1 MTMSNKG
8 TLSKIK
14 IIGGKWKGTNLTF
27 YDKPE
32 LRPTGNRV
40 RETLFNWLQPNIQG
54 SICLDLF
61 AGSGCLG
68 LEALS
73 RGASKCVM
81 IEKNKRVV
89 NHLAE
94 NIEKLCSSTELIH
107 DDALNYLSSKELS
120 KTFDIV
126 FLDPPFDSII
136 YESTMRALELNNWLS
151 HDALIYIEARSD
163 SSMFQIPDNW
173 SLFRE
178 QVAGNV
184 RYMLYSRG
192 EKKNIQN

>member
-1 MTMSNKG
+1 MSNKN

-27 YDKPE
+27 YDEPE
-32 LRPTGNRV
+32 LRPTGNRI

-81 IEKNKRVV
+81 VEKNKRVI
-89 NHLAE
+89 NHLTK
-94 NIEKLCSSTELIH
+94 NIEKLSSSTELVH
-107 DDALNYLSSKELS
+107 NDALNYLSSKEPS

-136 YESTMRALELNNWLS
+136 YESIIRSLELNHWLS

-163 SSMFQIPDNW
+163 SPMFQIPDNW

-184 RYMLYSRG
+184 RYMLYSRR
-192 EKKNIQN
+192 EKKNI

>member
-1 MTMSNKG
+1 MSNKN

-27 YDKPE
+27 NDEPE

-54 SICLDLF
+54 STCLDLF

-81 IEKNKRVV
+81 VEKNKRVI
-89 NHLAE
+89 NHLTK
-94 NIEKLCSSTELIH
+94 NIEKLSSSTELIH

-126 FLDPPFDSII
+126 FLDPPFDSTL
-136 YESTMRALELNNWLS
+136 YESTMRALELNHWLS

-163 SSMFQIPDNW
+163 LSMFQIPDNW
-173 SLFRE
+173 LLFRE

>member
-1 MTMSNKG
+1 MSNRNM
-8 TLSKIK
+8 LSKIK
-14 IIGGKWKGTNLTF
+14 IIGGQWKGTNLTF
-27 YDKPE
+27 LNELE
-32 LRPTGNRV
+32 LRPTGNRI

-68 LEALS
+68 LEAQS
-73 RGASKCVM
+73 RGATECVM
-81 IEKNKRVV
+81 VEKNEKVI
-89 NHLAE
+89 NHLVE
-94 NIEKLCSSTELIH
+94 NIEKLGASTALIH
-107 DDALNYLSSKELS
+107 DDALNYLASKEPS

-126 FLDPPFDSII
+126 FIDPPFDSII
-136 YESTMRALELNNWLS
+136 YESITRALESNNWLS

-163 SSMFQIPDNW
+163 ASMFQIPDNW

-184 RYMLYSRG
+184 RYMLYSRR

>member
-1 MTMSNKG
+1 MSNKN

-27 YDKPE
+27 YDEPE
-32 LRPTGNRV
+32 LRPTGNRIK
-40 RETLFNWLQPNIQG
+40 ETLFNWLQPNVHG

-73 RGASKCVM
+73 RGAAKCVM
-81 IEKNKRVV
+81 VEKNKRII
-89 NHLAE
+89 NHLSK
-94 NIEKLCSSTELIH
+94 NIEKLSSSTELIH
-107 DDALNYLSSKELS
+107 DDALNYLSSKEPS

-126 FLDPPFDSII
+126 FLDPPFDSTIH
-136 YESTMRALELNNWLS
+136 ESTMRTLELNHWLS
-151 HDALIYIEARSD
+151 LDALIYMEARSD

>member
-1 MTMSNKG
+1 MSNRNM
-8 TLSKIK
+8 LSKIK

-27 YDKPE
+27 LNELE
-32 LRPTGNRV
+32 LRPTGNRI

-81 IEKNKRVV
+81 VEKNKRVI
-89 NHLAE
+89 NHLTK
-94 NIEKLCSSTELIH
+94 NIEKLSSSTELIH

-126 FLDPPFDSII
+126 FLDPPFDSAI
-136 YESTMRALELNNWLS
+136 YESTMRTLELNHWLS
-151 HDALIYIEARSD
+151 RDALIYVEARSD
-163 SSMFQIPDNW
+163 SSMFRIPDNW
-173 SLFRE
+173 SLSRE

-184 RYMLYSRG
+184 RYMLYSRC
-192 EKKNIQN
+192 K

>member
-1 MTMSNKG
+1 MSNKS

-27 YDKPE
+27 FDEPE
-32 LRPTGNRV
+32 LRPTGNRIK
-40 RETLFNWLQPNIQG
+40 ETLFNWLQPNIQG

-68 LEALS
+68 LEAIS

-81 IEKNKRVV
+81 VEKNKRVI

-94 NIEKLCSSTELIH
+94 NIEKLSSSTELIH
-107 DDALNYLSSKELS
+107 DDALNYLFSKEPS

-126 FLDPPFDSII
+126 FLDPPFDSTI
-136 YESTMRALELNNWLS
+136 YERIVRTLELNNWLS
-151 HDALIYIEARSD
+151 RDALIYIEARSD

-173 SLFRE
+173 SLFRK

>member
-1 MTMSNKG
+1 MSNKN

-27 YDKPE
+27 CDEPE
-32 LRPTGNRV
+32 LRPTGNRI
-40 RETLFNWLQPNIQG
+40 RETLFNWLQPNVHG

-73 RGASKCVM
+73 RGAFKCVM
-81 IEKNKRVV
+81 VEKNKRVI

-94 NIEKLCSSTELIH
+94 NIEKLSSSTELIH
-107 DDALNYLSSKELS
+107 DDALNYLSSKEPS

-126 FLDPPFDSII
+126 FLDPPFDSTI
-136 YESTMRALELNNWLS
+136 YESTMRTLELNHWLS

-173 SLFRE
+173 SLFRK

>member
-1 MTMSNKG
+1 MSNKN

-27 YDKPE
+27 YDEPE
-32 LRPTGNRV
+32 LRPTGNRIK
-40 RETLFNWLQPNIQG
+40 ETLFNWLQPNIQG

-61 AGSGCLG
+61 TGSGCLG

-73 RGASKCVM
+73 RGAAKCV
-81 IEKNKRVV
+81 IVEKNKRVI

-94 NIEKLCSSTELIH
+94 NIEKLSSSTELIH
-107 DDALNYLSSKELS
+107 DDALNYLSSKEPS

-126 FLDPPFDSII
+126 FLDPPFDSTL
-136 YESTMRALELNNWLS
+136 YESTVRALELNHWLS

-163 SSMFQIPDNW
+163 SSTFQIPDNW
-173 SLFRE
+173 LLFRE

-184 RYMLYSRG
+184 RYMLYSRR

>member
-1 MTMSNKG
+1 M
-8 TLSKIK
+8 
-14 IIGGKWKGTNLTF
+14 
-27 YDKPE
+27 
-32 LRPTGNRV
+32 
-40 RETLFNWLQPNIQG
+40 G
-54 SICLDLF
+54 SEMCIRDSLF

-81 IEKNKRVV
+81 VEKNKRVI

-94 NIEKLCSSTELIH
+94 NIEKLSSSTELIH
-107 DDALNYLSSKELS
+107 DDALNYLSSKEPS

-126 FLDPPFDSII
+126 FLDPPFDSTI
-136 YESTMRALELNNWLS
+136 YESTMRTLELNHWLS

-184 RYMLYSRG
+184 RYMLYSRA

>member
-1 MTMSNKG
+1 MSNKN

-27 YDKPE
+27 YDEPE
-32 LRPTGNRV
+32 LRPTGNRIK
-40 RETLFNWLQPNIQG
+40 ETLFNWLQPNIHG

-73 RGASKCVM
+73 RGAAKCVM
-81 IEKNKRVV
+81 VEKNKRVI

-94 NIEKLCSSTELIH
+94 NIEKLSSSTELIH

-126 FLDPPFDSII
+126 FLDPPFDSTI
-136 YESTMRALELNNWLS
+136 YEPIMRALELNHWLS

-163 SSMFQIPDNW
+163 SSTFQIPDNW
-173 SLFRE
+173 LLFRE

-184 RYMLYSRG
+184 RYMLYSRR

>member
-1 MTMSNKG
+1 MSNKS

-27 YDKPE
+27 LDEPE
-32 LRPTGNRV
+32 LRPTGNRI
-40 RETLFNWLQPNIQG
+40 RETLFNWLQPYIQG
-54 SICLDLF
+54 STCLDLF

-73 RGASKCVM
+73 RGAANCVM
-81 IEKNKRVV
+81 VEKNESVKS
-89 NHLAE
+89 HLAE
-94 NIEKLCSSTELIH
+94 NIEKLSASTELIH
-107 DDALNYLSSKELS
+107 NDAINYLSSKAFNQ
-120 KTFDIV
+120 TFDIV
-126 FLDPPFDSII
+126 FLDPPFNSNL
-136 YESTMRALELNNWLS
+136 YVPTMRTLELNHWLS

-163 SSMFQIPDNW
+163 SSMFKIPDNW

-192 EKKNIQN
+192 ENKNI

>member
-1 MTMSNKG
+1 MSNKN
-8 TLSKIK
+8 TLSNIK
-14 IIGGKWKGTNLTF
+14 ISGGEWKGTNLTF
-27 YDKPE
+27 YDEPE
-32 LRPTGNRV
+32 LRPTGNRIK
-40 RETLFNWLQPNIQG
+40 ETLFNWLQPNIQG

-73 RGASKCVM
+73 RGAAKCVM
-81 IEKNKRVV
+81 VEKNKRVI
-89 NHLAE
+89 NHLSK
-94 NIEKLCSSTELIH
+94 NIEKLSSSTELIH
-107 DDALNYLSSKELS
+107 DDALNYLSSKEPS

-126 FLDPPFDSII
+126 FLDPPFDSTI

-151 HDALIYIEARSD
+151 RDALIYIEARSD

-184 RYMLYSRG
+184 RYMLYSRR

>member
-1 MTMSNKG
+1 MSNKN

-27 YDKPE
+27 YDEPE
-32 LRPTGNRV
+32 LRPTGNRI

-81 IEKNKRVV
+81 IEKNKRVI
-89 NHLAE
+89 NHLAK
-94 NIEKLCSSTELIH
+94 NIEKLGSSTELIH
-107 DDALNYLSSKELS
+107 DDALNYLSSEEPN

-126 FLDPPFDSII
+126 FLDPPFDSTI
-136 YESTMRALELNNWLS
+136 YESTMRALELNHWLS
-151 HDALIYIEARSD
+151 HNALIYIEARSD
-163 SSMFQIPDNW
+163 SSIFQSPDNW

-184 RYMLYSRG
+184 RYMLYSRR

>member
-1 MTMSNKG
+1 MSNKG

-27 YDKPE
+27 YDEPE
-32 LRPTGNRV
+32 LRPTGNRIK
-40 RETLFNWLQPNIQG
+40 ETLFNWLQPNIQG

-73 RGASKCVM
+73 RGASNCVM
-81 IEKNKRVV
+81 VEKNKRVI

-94 NIEKLCSSTELIH
+94 NIEKLSSSTELIH

-126 FLDPPFDSII
+126 FLDPPFDSTI
-136 YESTMRALELNNWLS
+136 YESTMRALELNHWLS
-151 HDALIYIEARSD
+151 HDALIYIETRAD

-184 RYMLYSRG
+184 RYMLYSRS

>member
-1 MTMSNKG
+1 MSNKN

-27 YDKPE
+27 YDEPE
-32 LRPTGNRV
+32 LRPTGNRI

-81 IEKNKRVV
+81 IEKNKRVI
-89 NHLAE
+89 NHLAK
-94 NIEKLCSSTELIH
+94 NIEKLSSSTELVN
-107 DDALNYLSSKELS
+107 DDAINYLSSKEPS

-126 FLDPPFDSII
+126 FLDPPFDSTI
-136 YESTMRALELNNWLS
+136 YESTMRTLELNHWLS
-151 HDALIYIEARSD
+151 HDALIYVEARSD
-163 SSMFQIPDNW
+163 SLMFQIPDNW

-184 RYMLYSRG
+184 HYMLYSRR

>member
-1 MTMSNKG
+1 MSSLYSG
-8 TLSKIK
+8 GVK
-14 IIGGKWKGTNLTF
+14 IIGGQLRGRKLRVIPKKGI
-27 YDKPE
+27 
-32 LRPTGNRV
+32 RPSSSRT

-81 IEKNKRVV
+81 IEKNKRVI

-94 NIEKLCSSTELIH
+94 NIEKLSSSTELIH
-107 DDALNYLSSKELS
+107 DDALNYLSSKEPS

-126 FLDPPFDSII
+126 FLDPPFDSTI
-136 YESTMRALELNNWLS
+136 YESTMCALELNHWLS
-151 HDALIYIEARSD
+151 HNALIYVEARSD
-163 SSMFQIPDNW
+163 SLMFQIPDNW

-184 RYMLYSRG
+184 RYMLYSRRD
-192 EKKNIQN
+192 KKNIQNGIG

>member
-1 MTMSNKG
+1 MSNKN

-27 YDKPE
+27 YDEPE
-32 LRPTGNRV
+32 LRPTGNRI

-61 AGSGCLG
+61 AGSGSLG

-81 IEKNKRVV
+81 VEKNKRVI

-94 NIEKLCSSTELIH
+94 NIEKLSSSTELIH
-107 DDALNYLSSKELS
+107 DDALNYLSSKKPS

-126 FLDPPFDSII
+126 FLDPPFDSTI
-136 YESTMRALELNNWLS
+136 YESTMRVLELNNWLS
-151 HDALIYIEARSD
+151 RDALIYIEARSD

-184 RYMLYSRG
+184 SYMLYSRR
-192 EKKNIQN
+192 EKKNI

>member
-1 MTMSNKG
+1 MSNKN

-27 YDKPE
+27 YDEPE

-81 IEKNKRVV
+81 VEKNKRVI
-89 NHLAE
+89 NHLTK
-94 NIEKLCSSTELIH
+94 NIEKLSSSTELIH
-107 DDALNYLSSKELS
+107 DDALNYLSSKEPS

-126 FLDPPFDSII
+126 FLDPPFDSTI
-136 YESTMRALELNNWLS
+136 YESTMRTLELNHWLS
-151 HDALIYIEARSD
+151 HDARIYVEARSD
-163 SSMFQIPDNW
+163 SSMLQIPDNW
-173 SLFRE
+173 LLFRE

-184 RYMLYSRG
+184 RYMLYSRR

>member
-1 MTMSNKG
+1 MSNKG

-14 IIGGKWKGTNLTF
+14 IIGGEWKGTNLTF
-27 YDKPE
+27 YDEPE
-32 LRPTGNRV
+32 LRPTGNRI

-68 LEALS
+68 FEALS

-81 IEKNKRVV
+81 IEKNKRVI
-89 NHLAE
+89 NHLTE
-94 NIEKLCSSTELIH
+94 NIEKLSSSTELIH

-126 FLDPPFDSII
+126 FLDPPFGSTI
-136 YESTMRALELNNWLS
+136 YESTMRVLELNNWLS
-151 HDALIYIEARSD
+151 RDALIYIEARSD

-184 RYMLYSRG
+184 RYMLYSRR
-192 EKKNIQN
+192 EKKNI

>member
-1 MTMSNKG
+1 MSKKN

-27 YDKPE
+27 YDEPE

-81 IEKNKRVV
+81 VEKNKRVI
-89 NHLAE
+89 NHLTK
-94 NIEKLCSSTELIH
+94 NIEKLSSSTELIH

-126 FLDPPFDSII
+126 FLDPPFDSTI
-136 YESTMRALELNNWLS
+136 YEPTMRTLELNHWLS
-151 HDALIYIEARSD
+151 HDARIYVEARSD
-163 SSMFQIPDNW
+163 SSMLQIPNNW

-184 RYMLYSRG
+184 RYMLYSRA

>member
-1 MTMSNKG
+1 MSNKD

-27 YDKPE
+27 YDEPE
-32 LRPTGNRV
+32 LRPTGNRIK
-40 RETLFNWLQPNIQG
+40 ETLFNWLQPNIQG

-81 IEKNKRVV
+81 IEKNKRVI
-89 NHLAE
+89 NRLTE
-94 NIEKLCSSTELIH
+94 NIEKLSSSTELIH
-107 DDALNYLSSKELS
+107 DDALNYLSSKEPS

-126 FLDPPFDSII
+126 FLDPPFDSTI
-136 YESTMRALELNNWLS
+136 YEPIMRALELNHGLS
-151 HDALIYIEARSD
+151 HEALIYIEARSD
-163 SSMFQIPDNW
+163 SSTFQIPDNW
-173 SLFRE
+173 LLFRE

-184 RYMLYSRG
+184 RYMLYSRR

>member
-1 MTMSNKG
+1 MSNKN

-14 IIGGKWKGTNLTF
+14 IIGGKWRGTNLTF
-27 YDKPE
+27 FDEPE
-32 LRPTGNRV
+32 LRPTGNRI

-73 RGASKCVM
+73 RGASTCVM
-81 IEKNKRVV
+81 IEKNKRVI

-94 NIEKLCSSTELIH
+94 NIEKLSSSTELIH

-126 FLDPPFDSII
+126 FLDPPFDSTI
-136 YESTMRALELNNWLS
+136 YESTMRALELNHWLS
-151 HDALIYIEARSD
+151 RDALIYIEARSE

-173 SLFRE
+173 FLFRE

-184 RYMLYSRG
+184 RYMLYSRR

>member
-1 MTMSNKG
+1 MSNRNM
-8 TLSKIK
+8 LSKIK

-27 YDKPE
+27 LNELE
-32 LRPTGNRV
+32 LRPTGNRI

-68 LEALS
+68 LEAQS
-73 RGASKCVM
+73 RGATECVM
-81 IEKNKRVV
+81 VEKNEKVI
-89 NHLAE
+89 NHLVE
-94 NIEKLCSSTELIH
+94 NIEKLGSSTELIH
-107 DDALNYLSSKELS
+107 DDALNYLSSKEPS

-126 FLDPPFDSII
+126 FLDPPFDSTI
-136 YESTMRALELNNWLS
+136 YESTMRALELNHWLS
-151 HDALIYIEARSD
+151 HDALIYVEARSD

-184 RYMLYSRG
+184 RYVLYSRG
-192 EKKNIQN
+192 EKKKIQN

>member
-1 MTMSNKG
+1 MSNKN

-27 YDKPE
+27 YDEPE
-32 LRPTGNRV
+32 LRPTGNRI

-68 LEALS
+68 FEALS

-81 IEKNKRVV
+81 IEKNKRVI
-89 NHLAE
+89 NHLTE
-94 NIEKLCSSTELIH
+94 NIEKLSSSTELIH

-126 FLDPPFDSII
+126 FLDPPFGSTI
-136 YESTMRALELNNWLS
+136 YESTMRVLELNNWLS
-151 HDALIYIEARSD
+151 RDALIYIEARSD

-184 RYMLYSRG
+184 SYMLYSRR
-192 EKKNIQN
+192 EKKNI

>member
-1 MTMSNKG
+1 MSNKN

-27 YDKPE
+27 YDEPE
-32 LRPTGNRV
+32 LRPTGNRI
-40 RETLFNWLQPNIQG
+40 RETLFNWLQPNIKR

-68 LEALS
+68 LEAQS
-73 RGASKCVM
+73 RGAAECVM
-81 IEKNKRVV
+81 VEKNKKVI

-94 NIEKLCSSTELIH
+94 NIEKLGSSTELIH
-107 DDALNYLSSKELS
+107 NDTLNYLSSKEPS

-126 FLDPPFDSII
+126 FLDPPFDSTI
-136 YESTMRALELNNWLS
+136 YESTMRALELNHWLS
-151 HDALIYIEARSD
+151 RDALIYIEARSD